1 METLVEEAKSVPVK
15 GNYDVIVAGGGIAG
29 ISAALASKREGAK
42 TLLIE
47 KSFMLG
53 GLATAGL
60 VTIYL
65 PLCDGEGT
73 QVSFGIA
80 EELLRLSVSLGYE
93 DRNID
98 FWLNENGD
106 KEARK
111 KTRFET
117 QFNANVFAIL
127 CEQLLKKEGVDILY
141 GTSVCSVVKN
151 GNHIDAVIT
160 ENKSGREA
168 YMANAFVDG
177 TGDADLFKFA
187 QAPTVNFGQGNVA
200 AYWYYEYFENA
211 YKLRMLGFADI
222 PDKYKTQEKIENDTR
237 KRYTGLDG
245 KELSE
250 LTEFC
255 HSQILDDFLKKGEVG
270 DNHALCTIATTPQIR
285 MTRRIDGKYV
295 MCDEE
300 IRVRFDDSV
309 GLFSNWHKKGPV
321 YELPFRCLY
330 TDIDNMF
337 TCGRSIS
344 VSDDMWDITR
354 VIPVCAVSGEAVGI
368 AAAMLQDTI
377 ANIDVAKLQ
386 NKLRANGVK
395 IHTDEI

>member
-1 METLVEEAKSVPVK
+1 MEILREEARSIPLK
-15 GNYDVIVAGGGIAG
+15 GKYDVIVAGGGIAG
-29 ISAALASKREGAK
+29 IASALASVRQGAK

-47 KSFMLG
+47 KAFMLG

-65 PLCDGEGT
+65 PLCDGEGN

-80 EELLRLSVSLGYE
+80 EELLRLSVSYGCE
-93 DRNID
+93 ARNVD
-98 FWLNENGD
+98 FWLNKNGD
-106 KEARK
+106 EQERK
-111 KTRFET
+111 KKRYET

-127 CEQLLKKEGVDILY
+127 CEQLLKKEGVEILY
-141 GTSVCSVVKN
+141 GTSVCSVAMNEKRV
-151 GNHIDAVIT
+151 DAVIT

-168 YMANAFVDG
+168 YKANAFIDA
-177 TGDADLFKFA
+177 TGDADLFKLA
-187 QAPTVNFGQGNVA
+187 CAPTVDFEQGNVA

-211 YKLRMLGFADI
+211 YKLRMLGFSDI
-222 PDKYKTQEKIENDTR
+222 PDKYKTKEKIENDTR
-237 KRYTGLDG
+237 KRYKGLDG

-250 LTEFC
+250 LTTYC
-255 HSQILDDFLKKGEVG
+255 HEQILQDFLQKGGVS
-270 DNHALCTIATTPQIR
+270 DSHALCTIATTPQIR

-295 MCDEE
+295 MNDEE
-300 IRVRFDDSV
+300 IRVRYDDSV
-309 GLFSNWHKKGPV
+309 GLFSDWRKRGPV

-344 VSDDMWDITR
+344 VTDDMWDITR

-368 AAAMLQDTI
+368 AAAMLKDKI
-377 ANIDVAKLQ
+377 ENISVEELQ
-386 NKLRANGVK
+386 NKLKANGVK
-395 IHTDEI
+395 LHVDEV

>member
-1 METLVEEAKSVPVK
+1 MESIREEAKVVPVK

-29 ISAALASKREGAK
+29 IASALASKRQGAK

-47 KSFMLG
+47 KAFMLG

-73 QVSFGIA
+73 QVSYGIA
-80 EELLRLSVSLGYE
+80 EELLRLSVKHGYE
-93 DRNID
+93 ARNID
-98 FWLNENGD
+98 FWLND
-106 KEARK
+106 KDVEKRK

-127 CEQLLKKEGVDILY
+127 CEQLLRNEGVDILY
-141 GTSVCSVVKN
+141 GTSVCAVAKS
-151 GNHIDAVIT
+151 GNRVDAVIT

-168 YMANAFVDG
+168 YVANAFIDA
-177 TGDADLFKFA
+177 TGDADLFK
-187 QAPTVNFGQGNVA
+187 QASSPTVDFGQGNVA

-211 YKLRMLGFADI
+211 YKLRMLGFSDT
-222 PDKYKTQEKIENDTR
+222 PDKYKTKEKIENDTR

-250 LTEFC
+250 LTC
-255 HSQILDDFLKKGEVG
+255 YSHSQILDDFLKKGGVN
-270 DNHALCTIATTPQIR
+270 DAHAICSIATTPQIR

-300 IRVRFDDSV
+300 IRVKYDDSV
-309 GLFSNWHKKGPV
+309 GLFSDWRKKGPV

-330 TDIDNMF
+330 SDIDNMF

-344 VSDDMWDITR
+344 VTDDMWDITR

-368 AAAMLQDTI
+368 AAAMLKDRI
-377 ANIDVAKLQ
+377 ENLDVTELQ
-386 NKLRANGVK
+386 AKLRANGVK
-395 IHTDEI
+395 IHTDEL